1 MILKIKNYI
10 NMINNIILI
19 LKLFLFV
26 NKIININIINLIHL
40 NYLIK
45 YYII

>member
-1 MILKIKNYI
+1 MTLKIKNYI

-19 LKLFLFV
+19 LKLFLLI
-26 NKIININIINLIHL
+26 NKIININIINSIHL

>member
-1 MILKIKNYI
+1 
-10 NMINNIILI
+10 MINNIILI
-19 LKLFLFV
+19 LKLFLLI
-26 NKIININIINLIHL
+26 NKIININIINSIHL

>member
-19 LKLFLFV
+19 LKLFLFI
-26 NKIININIINLIHL
+26 NKIININIINSIHL